1 LFFLGWSGGSDGETQ
16 GKAMENEKITLRLTE
31 EQRQQI
37 RRLTGQETSE
47 LRLVVM
53 NGPEPLLLAWGLPSR
68 PGRGTPRPQGTTV
81 GS

>member
-1 LFFLGWSGGSDGETQ
+1 
-16 GKAMENEKITLRLTE
+16 MTLRLTE

-53 NGPEPLLLAWGLPSR
+53 NGPEPLLLAWGLPNKPGGDTSR
-68 PGRGTPRPQGTTV
+68 SRESTAGN
-81 GS
+81 